1 MKKLLLLLMAA
12 GLMVSGAW
20 APTTARAADSAR
32 AVFYV
37 A

>member
-1 MKKLLLLLMAA
+1 MKKFLLLLMAA
-12 GLMVSGAW
+12 GLMVSGYI
-20 APTTARAADSAR
+20 APATAHAADSAR